1 MANFQPLNFIPKHRQ
16 AQILESP
23 VQSLIA
29 VPHSKKANTNHW
41 CLYLLT
47 SDRSSVRIDCQ
58 PSYSVPSTILRG
70 GSKAYVIISEL
81 SYTVSK
87 DAQAQF
93 LLGVAP
99 GLKVRH
105 FYDLLIEN
113 GRHKYEFDSNGV
125 GCRFWTTDQ
134 INLLHQHRLI
144 TDMAQVTVAKNGI
157 LKLWPDQTLL
167 ELDRGA
173 YY

>member
-1 MANFQPLNFIPKHRQ
+1 M
-16 AQILESP
+16 
-23 VQSLIA
+23 
-29 VPHSKKANTNHW
+29 
-41 CLYLLT
+41 
-47 SDRSSVRIDCQ
+47 
-58 PSYSVPSTILRG
+58 
-70 GSKAYVIISEL
+70 
-81 SYTVSK
+81 SK